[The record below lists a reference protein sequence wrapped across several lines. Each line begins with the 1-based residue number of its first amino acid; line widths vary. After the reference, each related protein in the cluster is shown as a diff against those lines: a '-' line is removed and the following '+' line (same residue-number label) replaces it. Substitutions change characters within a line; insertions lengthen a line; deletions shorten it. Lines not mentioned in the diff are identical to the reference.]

1 MPRLLV
7 DISAHGYGHV
17 SQTAPV
23 VCELARRI
31 PGLRVTVRSAA
42 PVTVLKQRFHCDFQH
57 IATALDFGMAMVSA
71 VEVDVEKSLAA
82 YRAYHQ
88 DWEAR
93 VARAA
98 DEISSFK
105 PDLLLANVPYLS
117 LAAAKVAGIPAV
129 AMCSLNW
136 ADIYA
141 AYAHGP
147 ESRGIHAQMLEA
159 YNGADLFLKLQPAMP
174 MHDLSNAQGI
184 GPVADPGRNRRA
196 ELLQR
201 LYATRSAETGGEKL
215 VLVAMGG
222 IEFRLPVEDWP
233 RTDGVTWLVPQA
245 WNVARDDVSSFDSL
259 GMSFS
264 DVLASCDAVLTKPG
278 YGTFADAACA
288 GVPVLYVSRGEW
300 PEEPYLVQWLQQYG
314 VCLKVGSADL
324 HRGELQDSLDKLWRM
339 PLPPRPRATGAD
351 EAARIIQQSYF

>member
-23 VCELARRI
+23 VNELARRV
-31 PGLRVTVRSAA
+31 PRLRVTVRRAA
-42 PVTVLKQRFHCDFQH
+42 PEVLLRQRFHCDFRH
-57 IATALDFGMAMVSA
+57 VATALDFGMAMVSA
-71 VEVDVEKSLAA
+71 VEVDVERSLAA
-82 YRAYHQ
+82 YRDYHSNWQ
-88 DWEAR
+88 ER
-93 VARAA
+93 VARAS
-98 DEISSFK
+98 DEMRALEA
-105 PDLLLANVPYLS
+105 DLLLANVPYLS
-117 LAAAKVAGIPAV
+117 LAAAKAAGIPAV

-147 ESRGIHAQMLEA
+147 ESRAIHAQMLEA

-184 GPVADPGRNRRA
+184 GPVAEPGRNRRA

-201 LYATRSAETGGEKL
+201 LHATLTAETDGEKL

-222 IEFRLPVEDWP
+222 IEFRLPVENWP
-233 RTDGVTWLVPQA
+233 RTNGVRWLIPQA
-245 WNVARDDVSSFDSL
+245 WNVARDDVSSFDSV

-288 GVPVLYVSRGEW
+288 GVPVLFVSRGEW
-300 PEEPYLVQWLQQYG
+300 PEEPYLVGWLQQNG
-314 VCLKVGSADL
+314 ACLKVNSEDL
-324 HRGELQDSLDKLWRM
+324 HRGELQDSLVKLWRV
-339 PLPPRPRATGAD
+339 PLPRPRATGAD
-351 EAARIIQQSYF
+351 EAAQIVQRRYF